1 MESHIS
7 TYNIRLSDHVRSS
20 IPGAW
25 GEGTAYVIGTYLKEF
40 FDGVCASPLTSY
52 SDSDFWWDSS
62 STDVRSHEVLIYFLS
77 NKQDSLVK
85 QVAAGTILGPGGST
99 LIRSSGNLSE
109 VYVTESLAAMGGGGD
124 FARGLAV
131 LAFHEAMHNKLRLGE
146 GLHTMGGGG
155 MAAATVFANTNL
167 NAKNIAM
174 MAPTLS
180 QAVPQNLSF
189 L

>member
-1 MESHIS
+1 VS
-7 TYNIRLSDHVRSS
+7 TYNFRLSDQVRGSN
-20 IPGAW
+20 PGVW

-40 FDGVCASPLTSY
+40 FDQVCTSALTSF

-62 STDVRSHEVLIYFLS
+62 TSDIRSHEVLIYFLDS
-77 NKQDSLVK
+77 KADSLVR
-85 QVAAGTILGPGGST
+85 QVASSVSLGPGGTT

-109 VYVTESLAAMGGGGD
+109 VYVRESLAAMGGGAD

-131 LAFHEAMHNKLRLGE
+131 LAFHEAMHNKLKLGAS
-146 GLHTMGGGG
+146 LHSTGGGG
-155 MAAATVFANTNL
+155 MAATMVFANTNL
-167 NAKNIAM
+167 NAANIAK

-180 QAVPQNLSF
+180 RSVPQNVSF

>member
-1 MESHIS
+1 MS
-7 TYNIRLSDHVRSS
+7 TYNFRLSDQVRGSN
-20 IPGAW
+20 PGVW

-40 FDGVCASPLTSY
+40 FDQVCTSPLTSY

-62 STDVRSHEVLIYFLS
+62 ASDIRAHEVLIYFLDS
-77 NKQDSLVK
+77 KSDSLVR
-85 QVAAGTILGPGGST
+85 QVSAGASLGPGGTT

-109 VYVTESLAAMGGGGD
+109 IYVRESLAAMGGGGD

-131 LAFHEAMHNKLRLGE
+131 LAFHEAMHNKLKVG
-146 GLHTMGGGG
+146 GSLHSTGGGG
-155 MAAATVFANTNL
+155 MAAATVFADSNL
-167 NAKNIAM
+167 NAANIAK

-180 QAVPQNLSF
+180 LSVTQDMSF